1 MTARMHRSAES
12 ERWAE
17 AIAVEHQHGARAPE
31 FVAARIGALAV
42 DGDMAG
48 VERWKQ
54 IAFRLD
60 ALRATRA
67 IH

>member
-1 MTARMHRSAES
+1 MHRTAET

-17 AIAVEHQHGARAPE
+17 AIAVETRHGARAPE
-31 FVAARIGALAV
+31 FIAARIGALAAT
-42 DGDMAG
+42 GDMAG

-60 ALRATRA
+60 ALREMRS